1 MDNENKWEYD
11 YSSEHSQTGETG
23 YPNVGS
29 SGMNTANT
37 AGTYGEAA
45 QAAPQ
50 AEPNS
55 GSDGGAVP
63 PPEGPRYQA
72 AQGSPKQPP
81 KKRRRKNGNIARS
94 AVALVLAAAMGF
106 VGGFVGARVG
116 NTGGKVVIQQV
127 APSSTSSS
135 DSGSASAV
143 NTASG
148 MTTAQVSEMVSPSVV
163 VITTEQVVYSQW
175 SWYGQSQV
183 ESGAGS
189 GVVISSDGY
198 ILTCAHV
205 VSGASN
211 ITVTIGDTD
220 YPATVVGEDD
230 TSDVAVLKIDATGLT
245 PVSFGDSDA
254 LSVGDLAVVIG
265 NPLGTLAGTATDGIV
280 SGLEREITLDGKSMT
295 LIQVSASVNP
305 GNSGG
310 GVFDQYGNLIGLVV
324 AKSSGSDVEGLG
336 FAIPSNTVKSVV
348 ESLISN
354 GYVAGR
360 PAAGITIVDL
370 TSASEA
376 MKYGVNQTGV
386 YVKEVTGE
394 NAKSAGLQEGD
405 LIYMIDGEKVTSSDM
420 LVRTIQKHEVGD
432 KVKLTVVRG
441 DEMKDLEVT
450 LQESVSSSSS
460 DN

>member
-1 MDNENKWEYD
+1 MDDWNKFSGNEENIEGIDNVVRTAPEIKKVKKEKFVTKKAFVITLVIAMLFSAVVGAGGFALTQSIFGRSSGKNINSTNYSLTKATGSELSIQEIVAKNEN
-11 YSSEHSQTGETG
+11 
-23 YPNVGS
+23 
-29 SGMNTANT
+29 
-37 AGTYGEAA
+37 
-45 QAAPQ
+45 
-50 AEPNS
+50 
-55 GSDGGAVP
+55 
-63 PPEGPRYQA
+63 
-72 AQGSPKQPP
+72 
-81 KKRRRKNGNIARS
+81 
-94 AVALVLAAAMGF
+94 
-106 VGGFVGARVG
+106 
-116 NTGGKVVIQQV
+116 
-127 APSSTSSS
+127 
-135 DSGSASAV
+135 
-143 NTASG
+143 
-148 MTTAQVSEMVSPSVV
+148 SVV
-163 VITTEQVVYSQW
+163 AITTESMSTD
-175 SWYGQSQV
+175 SWARQYV
-183 ESGAGS
+183 TEGAGS
-189 GVVISSDGY
+189 GVVYSEDGY
-198 ILTCAHV
+198 ILTNNHV
-205 VSGASN
+205 IEGASTIN
-211 ITVTIGDTD
+211 VTMNDGKTYEASLVAADSQ
-220 YPATVVGEDD
+220 
-230 TSDVAVLKIDATGLT
+230 SDIAVLKIDATGLT

>member
-1 MDNENKWEYD
+1 MDDWNKFSGNEENFEGTDNVVRTAPEIKKVKKEKFVTKKAFVITLVIAMLFSAVVGAGGFALTQSIFGSSSGKNINSTNYSLTKATGSELSIQEIVAKNEN
-11 YSSEHSQTGETG
+11 
-23 YPNVGS
+23 
-29 SGMNTANT
+29 
-37 AGTYGEAA
+37 
-45 QAAPQ
+45 
-50 AEPNS
+50 
-55 GSDGGAVP
+55 
-63 PPEGPRYQA
+63 
-72 AQGSPKQPP
+72 
-81 KKRRRKNGNIARS
+81 
-94 AVALVLAAAMGF
+94 
-106 VGGFVGARVG
+106 
-116 NTGGKVVIQQV
+116 
-127 APSSTSSS
+127 
-135 DSGSASAV
+135 
-143 NTASG
+143 
-148 MTTAQVSEMVSPSVV
+148 SVV
-163 VITTEQVVYSQW
+163 AITTESMSTD
-175 SWYGQSQV
+175 SWARQYV
-183 ESGAGS
+183 TEGAGS
-189 GVVISSDGY
+189 GVVYSEDGY
-198 ILTCAHV
+198 ILTNNHV
-205 VSGASN
+205 IEGASTIN
-211 ITVTIGDTD
+211 VTMNNGKTYEASLVAADSQ
-220 YPATVVGEDD
+220 
-230 TSDVAVLKIDATGLT
+230 SDIAVLKIDATGLT

-420 LVRTIQKHEVGD
+420 LVRTIQKHEVGE

>member
-1 MDNENKWEYD
+1 MVRTAPEIKKVKKEKFVTKKAFVITLVIAMLFSAVVGAGGFALTQSIFGSSSGKNINSTNYSLTKATGSELSIQEIVAKNEN
-11 YSSEHSQTGETG
+11 
-23 YPNVGS
+23 
-29 SGMNTANT
+29 
-37 AGTYGEAA
+37 
-45 QAAPQ
+45 
-50 AEPNS
+50 
-55 GSDGGAVP
+55 
-63 PPEGPRYQA
+63 
-72 AQGSPKQPP
+72 
-81 KKRRRKNGNIARS
+81 
-94 AVALVLAAAMGF
+94 
-106 VGGFVGARVG
+106 
-116 NTGGKVVIQQV
+116 
-127 APSSTSSS
+127 
-135 DSGSASAV
+135 
-143 NTASG
+143 
-148 MTTAQVSEMVSPSVV
+148 SVV
-163 VITTEQVVYSQW
+163 AITTESMSTD
-175 SWYGQSQV
+175 SWARQYV
-183 ESGAGS
+183 TEGAGS
-189 GVVISSDGY
+189 GVVYSEDGY
-198 ILTCAHV
+198 ILTNNHV
-205 VSGASN
+205 IEGASTIN
-211 ITVTIGDTD
+211 VTMNNGKTYEASLVAADSQ
-220 YPATVVGEDD
+220 
-230 TSDVAVLKIDATGLT
+230 SDIAVLKIDATGLT

>member
-1 MDNENKWEYD
+1 MDDWNKFSGNEENFEGTDNVVRTAPENKKVKKEKFVTKKAFVITLVIAMLFSAVVGAGGFALTQSIFGSSSGKNINSTNYSLTKATGSELSIQEIVAKNEN
-11 YSSEHSQTGETG
+11 
-23 YPNVGS
+23 
-29 SGMNTANT
+29 
-37 AGTYGEAA
+37 
-45 QAAPQ
+45 
-50 AEPNS
+50 
-55 GSDGGAVP
+55 
-63 PPEGPRYQA
+63 
-72 AQGSPKQPP
+72 
-81 KKRRRKNGNIARS
+81 
-94 AVALVLAAAMGF
+94 
-106 VGGFVGARVG
+106 
-116 NTGGKVVIQQV
+116 
-127 APSSTSSS
+127 
-135 DSGSASAV
+135 
-143 NTASG
+143 
-148 MTTAQVSEMVSPSVV
+148 SVV
-163 VITTEQVVYSQW
+163 AITTESMSTD
-175 SWYGQSQV
+175 SWARQYV
-183 ESGAGS
+183 TEGAGS
-189 GVVISSDGY
+189 GVVYSEDGY
-198 ILTCAHV
+198 ILTNNHV
-205 VSGASN
+205 IEGASTIN
-211 ITVTIGDTD
+211 VTMNNGKTYEASLVAADSQ
-220 YPATVVGEDD
+220 
-230 TSDVAVLKIDATGLT
+230 SDIAVLKIDATGLT

>member
-1 MDNENKWEYD
+1 MDDWNKFSGNEENFEGINDVVRTAPEIKKVKKEKFVTKKAFVITLVIAMLFSAVVGAGGFALTQSIFGRSSGKIINSTNYSLTKATGSELSIQEIVAKNEN
-11 YSSEHSQTGETG
+11 
-23 YPNVGS
+23 
-29 SGMNTANT
+29 
-37 AGTYGEAA
+37 
-45 QAAPQ
+45 
-50 AEPNS
+50 
-55 GSDGGAVP
+55 
-63 PPEGPRYQA
+63 
-72 AQGSPKQPP
+72 
-81 KKRRRKNGNIARS
+81 
-94 AVALVLAAAMGF
+94 
-106 VGGFVGARVG
+106 
-116 NTGGKVVIQQV
+116 
-127 APSSTSSS
+127 
-135 DSGSASAV
+135 
-143 NTASG
+143 
-148 MTTAQVSEMVSPSVV
+148 SVV
-163 VITTEQVVYSQW
+163 AITTESMSTD
-175 SWYGQSQV
+175 SWARQYV
-183 ESGAGS
+183 TEGAGS
-189 GVVISSDGY
+189 GVVYSEDGY
-198 ILTCAHV
+198 ILTNNHV
-205 VSGASN
+205 IEGASTIN
-211 ITVTIGDTD
+211 VTMNDGKTYEASLVAADSQ
-220 YPATVVGEDD
+220 
-230 TSDVAVLKIDATGLT
+230 SDIAVLKIDATGLT
-245 PVSFGDSDA
+245 PVSFGDSDS

>member
-1 MDNENKWEYD
+1 MKKEKFVTKKAFVITLVIAMLFSAVVGAGGFALTQSIFGSSSGKNINSTNYSLTKATGSELSIQEIVAKNEN
-11 YSSEHSQTGETG
+11 
-23 YPNVGS
+23 
-29 SGMNTANT
+29 
-37 AGTYGEAA
+37 
-45 QAAPQ
+45 
-50 AEPNS
+50 
-55 GSDGGAVP
+55 
-63 PPEGPRYQA
+63 
-72 AQGSPKQPP
+72 
-81 KKRRRKNGNIARS
+81 
-94 AVALVLAAAMGF
+94 
-106 VGGFVGARVG
+106 
-116 NTGGKVVIQQV
+116 
-127 APSSTSSS
+127 
-135 DSGSASAV
+135 
-143 NTASG
+143 
-148 MTTAQVSEMVSPSVV
+148 SVV
-163 VITTEQVVYSQW
+163 AITTESMSTD
-175 SWYGQSQV
+175 SWARQYV
-183 ESGAGS
+183 TEGAGS
-189 GVVISSDGY
+189 GVVYSEDGY
-198 ILTCAHV
+198 ILTNNHV
-205 VSGASN
+205 IEGASTIN
-211 ITVTIGDTD
+211 VTMNNGKTYEASLVAADSQ
-220 YPATVVGEDD
+220 
-230 TSDVAVLKIDATGLT
+230 SDIAVLKIDATGLT